1 MLGFW
6 IAVIVSAC
14 IFEVATQLQLT
25 SIWAAFGGVASLVCE
40 VCGADITTQIIVF
53 FAVTF
58 AALILTRPLVRK
70 FTKNLPETRLNADM
84 NIGRTGKVTKIVD
97 ESAGLF
103 RVSVEGA
110 DWSAVTTDRKI
121 PQIGSFVR
129 VERIEGVKL
138 VVSAV

>member
-1 MLGFW
+1 MLGVW
-6 IAVIVSAC
+6 ITVIVAAC
-14 IFEVATQLQLT
+14 IIEAATQLQLV

-40 VCGADITTQIIVF
+40 VCGVDSTTQIILF

-58 AALILTRPLVRK
+58 AALIITRPLIRK
-70 FTKNLPETRLNADM
+70 LTRNLPETKLNADM

-97 ESAGLF
+97 ESTGLF

-110 DWSAVTTDRKI
+110 DWSAGTTDKNV
-121 PQIGSFVR
+121 PEIGSSVR

-138 VVSAV
+138 IVSPV

>member
-1 MLGFW
+1 MLGVW
-6 IAVIVSAC
+6 ITVIVAAC
-14 IFEVATQLQLT
+14 IIEAATQLQLV

-40 VCGADITTQIIVF
+40 VCGVDSTTQIILF

-58 AALILTRPLVRK
+58 AALIITRPLIRK
-70 FTKNLPETRLNADM
+70 LTKNLPETKLNADM

-103 RVSVEGA
+103 RVSVEGE
-110 DWSAVTTDRKI
+110 DWSAVTTDKNV
-121 PQIGSFVR
+121 PEIGSSVR

-138 VVSAV
+138 IVSAV